1 MGSSPSVT
9 TVKKEPYAYDPW
21 FKSWAGGMNNVLM
34 GSSYSPGTAG
44 SYVYT
49 PGAPKWENY
58 TVDVGE
64 RGPFERR
71 RQVQTPGT
79 YTYVPGTPATQESSG
94 LFDLLSN
101 ANNQYMD
108 LASGFNNI
116 YSQAMAGY
124 DRLSRG
130 ELDPARKAVIDR
142 QLNDAMKT
150 AIGDRLTQW
159 ADRGVMGG
167 TTVSDSMGELSREAA
182 DTWMRNYFQALADER
197 AAYDAMLSGYNTAT
211 TAALKPYTVLDPVM
225 EGFSRIHSDYYNDP
239 QDTVASGGK

>member
-21 FKSWAGGMNNVLM
+21 FNTWASGLNSVLM
-34 GSSYSPGTAG
+34 GTGSGSVPTATYSYTPVQSGSRSRYPGSSRNRSSLTPGKSGTVTMPSAQVGSPGN
-44 SYVYT
+44 
-49 PGAPKWENY
+49 P
-58 TVDVGE
+58 
-64 RGPFERR
+64 
-71 RQVQTPGT
+71 
-79 YTYVPGTPATQESSG
+79 G
-94 LFDLLSN
+94 LFGLMSEANRQYADLSKDYARIYGDAMSGYQRL
-101 ANNQYMD
+101 ANGQ
-108 LASGFNNI
+108 
-116 YSQAMAGY
+116 
-124 DRLSRG
+124 
-130 ELDPARKAVIDR
+130 LDEARKAVIDR

-239 QDTVASGGK
+239 QDTVVSGGK